1 MKKERHKVRRRQW
14 KRFETLSGAVVLLNK
29 PQLKGLLGTKRV
41 ELGPIVNISMGGLA
55 VQYVE
60 NKERSQEY
68 SELSIYF
75 PSEGIVLDKMPFETI
90 SDFEITR
97 IPDDKVIRKRCVKF
111 GNLTTYQ
118 AFQLEEFI
126 KKNGTKCLEDRR
138 EDNDRRQFQDPRYG
152 DPKYEETFIDRR
164 SGKDRR
170 KSLKQ

>member
-1 MKKERHKVRRRQW
+1 MKEERRRVRRRKW
-14 KRFETLSGAVVLLNK
+14 KRFETVSGAVVILNK
-29 PQLKGLLGTKRV
+29 PQLKGLLGIKRV

-60 NKERSQEY
+60 NKHRSAEY

-75 PSEGIVLDKMPFETI
+75 PSEGIVLDRVPFETI
-90 SDFEITR
+90 SDFEITQM
-97 IPDDKVIRKRCVKF
+97 PDDKVIRKRCVKF
-111 GNLTTYQ
+111 GTLTTYQ

-138 EDNDRRQFQDPRYG
+138 AQKDRRKFQDPRYG
-152 DPKYEETFIDRR
+152 DPKYEETFTDRR

-170 KSLKQ
+170 RS